1 MTSGDDMAIGIRT
14 LALASAAAVAA
25 YAAPTGAQAAQTR
38 FDIPAQDLGPA
49 LRQFAVQS
57 GREVIFDP
65 AVVTGKRAA
74 ALKGQF
80 EVSSALD
87 ALLRGSGLRVQT
99 AGQALVIA
107 APGPT
112 RVSTVPQPA
121 VSVAPAAAQTP
132 PPVADVD
139 EVVVVGSKIAGANLT
154 GALPVS
160 VLDSAQIQAQA
171 PSSTGDLVGRLPQS
185 GGQAFNSGVQGPN
198 NARGDVASAN
208 LRGLGSGNTLV
219 LLDGKRMVLHPTS
232 QQENGTIP
240 VQIVNLNAIPSSA
253 LRRVEVLRDGAS
265 ALYGS
270 DATAG
275 VLNFVVD
282 RSFDGAQV
290 TARYGASEGAN
301 LEEQSLAFK
310 IGASLNAGRTHV
322 AVFGEIFHNSDMP
335 GADRD
340 YAKTDD
346 LSGRVDAQYAG
357 FFNRTQS
364 QSPWATARVGT
375 PITGLGA
382 SFTTFFVQPCSFAG
396 SRATTQTAGVCL
408 NGGSSTLPS
417 ALRTDEGPV
426 RTLIPRTTRG
436 SVMGVFDHALTDD
449 VTLFGDLLVYR
460 AEAHAARGGS
470 TLLTDA
476 PLVVSKANPYNPF
489 GSGPGRLAGY
499 AGPAQD
505 VTLVGY
511 NVLDVGDRNFD
522 VKNQQHRGVVGL
534 KGRVGDWRWETS
546 GVWSRARTTDTEH
559 NRVSNTALQ
568 AALASSDPATAYNPF
583 NGGDLG
589 NLRFGDATLNPTSV
603 TDRLRIDV
611 TRRSVTKLGIL
622 SAEVSNPAAFTLADR
637 GVGLAAG
644 VEWRY
649 ESYDD
654 DRDPRVDGTINYVTA
669 SGAVTS
675 DVVGTSPTFDTHGDR
690 NVVSAYAEARAM
702 LVRPEDSV
710 PFMQSFELQAAG
722 RFERY
727 SDTKDEVLK
736 PKIAASWGVNDIL
749 KLRASYS
756 EAFRAPNLE
765 QINAA
770 PAVRVQQNQTDLYR
784 CALAQGA
791 TTIAAINRSAC
802 ATFRNDVSE
811 ARSGNDR
818 LKAEDSKTLTVGLVL
833 TPVRNLV
840 LTADWWRIKQSGLVG
855 VLSTQDQI
863 NLDAIGRLGGG
874 GANPL
879 VTRNAAN
886 VVTNVQAIFQNLNAR
901 TVEAADFGI
910 SYAIPTESYGDFRLN
925 ADMSVFGKF
934 YQSPSPEAAALV
946 AAGLSTA
953 SGGSQ
958 IGLNGNP
965 RTRASATVIWNAGPW
980 QVTGSG
986 VHIARIYDTSALNFP
1001 VSSWTTFNTSIRY
1014 TAEAGLFE
1022 GTSARLGINNV
1033 TDKAPPLANQ
1043 LFGFYTSLYNPR
1055 GRFWYLEVSKSF

>member
-1 MTSGDDMAIGIRT
+1 MAIGIRT
-14 LALASAAAVAA
+14 LAFAGAAAVAA
-25 YAAPTGAQAAQTR
+25 CAAPAWAQAAQAS
-38 FDIPAQDLGPA
+38 FDIPAQALGPA
-49 LRQFAVQS
+49 LRQFAVQA

-65 AVVTGKRAA
+65 AVVSGKRAA
-74 ALKGQF
+74 ALKGQL
-80 EVSSALD
+80 EVSAALD
-87 ALLRGSGLRVQT
+87 QLLRGSGLRVQV

-107 APGPT
+107 AGPT
-112 RVSTVPQPA
+112 PVSTAARPTAAIAAPPLSA
-121 VSVAPAAAQTP
+121 SPPAAAEL
-132 PPVADVD
+132 D
-139 EVVVVGSKIAGANLT
+139 EIVVVGSKIAGANVT
-154 GALPVS
+154 GSLPVS
-160 VLDSAQIQAQA
+160 VVDQAQIQAQA

-185 GGQAFNSGVQGPN
+185 GAQAFNSGVQGPN

-219 LLDGKRMVLHPTS
+219 LLDGRRMVLHPTS

-265 ALYGS
+265 AIYGS

-275 VLNFVVD
+275 VLNFVID
-282 RSFDGAQV
+282 RGFDGAQV
-290 TARYGASEGAN
+290 TARYGASEGTN
-301 LEEQSLAFK
+301 LEEQNFSFK
-310 IGASLNAGRTHV
+310 IGAALNQGRTHV
-322 AVFGEIFHNSDMP
+322 ALFGEIFHNTDMP

-340 YAKTDD
+340 YAATDD

-375 PITGLGA
+375 AVTGLGA
-382 SFTTFFVQPCSFAG
+382 SFTTFFVQPCSFAA
-396 SRATTQTAGVCL
+396 SRAPTQTPGVCI

-417 ALRTDEGPV
+417 SLRTDEGPV
-426 RTLIPRTTRG
+426 RTMIPRTTRG
-436 SVMGVFDHALTDD
+436 SVMGVFDHELTEDIT
-449 VTLFGDLLVYR
+449 VFGDLLYYQ
-460 AEAHAARGGS
+460 AKAHAERGGS

-476 PLVVSKANPYNPF
+476 PLVVSRNNPYNPF

-499 AGPAQD
+499 TGPAQD

-511 NVLDVGDRNFD
+511 DVLDVGDRSFD
-522 VKNQQHRGVVGL
+522 VDNRQYRGVVGL
-534 KGRVGDWRWETS
+534 KGKLGGWRWETS

-589 NLRFGDATLNPTSV
+589 NLRFGDATLNPASV

-611 TRRSVTKLGIL
+611 TRRSVTKLGVL
-622 SAEVSNPAAFTLADR
+622 SAEISNPAAFTLADR
-637 GVGLAAG
+637 GIGLAAG

-654 DRDPRVDGTINYVTA
+654 YRDPRVNGTINYVTA
-669 SGAVTS
+669 TGAVTS

-690 NVVSAYAEARAM
+690 SVASAYAEVRSM
-702 LVRPEDSV
+702 LVRPEDGV
-710 PFMQSFELQAAG
+710 PLMQSFEVQAAA
-722 RFERY
+722 RYERY

-736 PKIAASWGVNDIL
+736 PKIAASWGVSDFL

-784 CALAQGA
+784 CALAQGV
-791 TTIAAINRSAC
+791 TTFAAINRSAC

-818 LKAEDSKTLTVGLVL
+818 LQAEDSKTLSVGLVL
-833 TPVRNLV
+833 TPIRNLV
-840 LTADWWRIKQSGLVG
+840 LTADWWRIKQDGLVG

-886 VVTNVQAIFQNLNAR
+886 QVTNVQAIFQNLNAR
-901 TVEAADFGI
+901 TVEAADFGA
-910 SYAIPTESYGDFRLN
+910 SYTIPTEAYGDFRLN

-958 IGLNGNP
+958 VGLNGNP
-965 RTRASATVIWNAGPW
+965 RTRVSATVIWSAGPW
-980 QVTGSG
+980 QVSGSG
-986 VHIARIYDTSALNFP
+986 VYISRIFDTTALNFP
-1001 VSSWTTFNTSIRY
+1001 VSSWTTFNTSVRY
-1014 TAEAGLFE
+1014 TAREGRFE
-1022 GTSARLGINNV
+1022 GTSARLGINNIA
-1033 TDKAPPLANQ
+1033 DKDPPLANQ
-1043 LFGFYTSLYNPR
+1043 LFGFYTSLYSPR